1 MPFTQHIWYLT
12 AELIY
17 SCLDIDLVEKCSY
30 IKFFK
35 EIAKLIY
42 LPLTIIWN
50 RLLLLVTLRH
60 LV

>member
-42 LPLTIIWN
+42 LPLTII
-50 RLLLLVTLRH
+50 
-60 LV
+60 